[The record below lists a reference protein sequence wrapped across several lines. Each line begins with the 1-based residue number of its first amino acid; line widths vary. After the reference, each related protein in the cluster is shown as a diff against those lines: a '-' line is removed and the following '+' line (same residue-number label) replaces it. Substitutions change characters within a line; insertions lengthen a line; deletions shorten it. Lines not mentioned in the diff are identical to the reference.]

1 MLLEDLTYF
10 SKFQDIRIKIQ
21 NPVFSNGTAHSVM
34 GAKK

>member
-10 SKFQDIRIKIQ
+10 SKFQNKIIKVQ
-21 NPVFSNGTAHSVM
+21 DPVFSNGTAHSVM